1 MRVVHKTW
9 MVRFSC
15 NRFCVHSPE
24 LRGRNRFAGLV
35 SRPFRERERLKGD
48 RILKRYL
55 FLLTAAMLLLKLGW
69 ISAAAGDGDTTVA
82 YESLQQS
89 HRMLYEQAMATA
101 LAEARERV
109 PSPSRLQAMARGD
122 FNGYTDAKSD
132 GSLHVEY
139 RVSDSIV
146 RVGEKIRF
154 HVNMNCNDP
163 PMIYTVSGLVF
174 DEDFEQTGSLN
185 SSGASIRVDEP
196 FKTLSYSYT
205 PSATGY
211 VNFVLAVSDSG
222 GNQVAVVTSTV
233 MVCDADDPIFK
244 NQSVDVNSGSEG
256 KLGLMLSLDRSKVS
270 VGTLITAQADV
281 TTSAAPVRYRGVWT
295 LTDADGNILDV
306 AETAADAA
314 VQDEPTRLVFPY
326 RPLQAGKLQFVINA
340 NDEAGNRVKTNT
352 PVINVTDGYYL
363 EARLAPSSVAEAG
376 EALAARYD
384 IWGHDCGHASYSVTW
399 ECWDADGNT
408 VASTMQTA
416 DKRSGSASY
425 TSRIGQMVEFR
436 ISAAC
441 EHFKDTYPATARV
454 ALVGGLEG
462 DVSLTDSSIQL
473 GESIGVNYSFEGGQE
488 PYQKVVVK
496 GYTCDASSGKPVCFL
511 EKHLTEAQG
520 MVSGIPG
527 QGSQAYFVVELV
539 EADGHT
545 SSWKTGNAVITG
557 VSSVPG
563 DADGNGRVN
572 AQDALRIM
580 QRESG
585 WPVQINDAGAD
596 IDGSGSVSTPDA
608 VEILRSL
615 AKDTYQ

>member
-1 MRVVHKTW
+1 M
-9 MVRFSC
+9 
-15 NRFCVHSPE
+15 
-24 LRGRNRFAGLV
+24 
-35 SRPFRERERLKGD
+35 
-48 RILKRYL
+48 KRYL
-55 FLLTAAMLLLKLGW
+55 FLLTAAMLLLRLGC
-69 ISAAAGDGDTTVA
+69 ISAAAGDTAVA

-89 HRMLYEQAMATA
+89 HRALYEQAMATA
-101 LAEARERV
+101 LAEARARV
-109 PSPSRLQAMARGD
+109 PSPNRLQAKARGD

-132 GSLHVEY
+132 GGLHVEY

-205 PSATGY
+205 PAAPGY

-244 NQSVDVNSGSEG
+244 NQSVDVNNGTEG

-270 VGTLITAQADV
+270 VGTLITAQADI
-281 TTSAAPVRYRGVWT
+281 TTSAAPVRSRGVWT

-306 AETAADAA
+306 AEAAADADA
-314 VQDEPTRLVFPY
+314 QDEPARLTFPY
-326 RPLQAGKLQFVINA
+326 RPLQAGKLQFVIHA
-340 NDEAGNRVKTNT
+340 NDEAGNQVKTNT
-352 PVINVTDGYYL
+352 PVINVADGYYL
-363 EARLAPSSVAEAG
+363 EARLEPSSVAVAG
-376 EALAARYD
+376 ETLAASYD
-384 IWGHDCGHASYSVTW
+384 IWGHDCGQAGYSVIW
-399 ECWDADGNT
+399 ECCDADGNT
-408 VASTMQTA
+408 IISTMQTA
-416 DKRSGSASY
+416 DKRSGIASY
-425 TSRIGQMVEFR
+425 TPRIGQLVEFR
-436 ISAAC
+436 ISAVC
-441 EHFKDTYPATARV
+441 EHYKDTYPATARIT
-454 ALVGGLEG
+454 LVGGLEG
-462 DVSLTDSSIQL
+462 DVSLTDSSIHL

-488 PYQKVVVK
+488 PYQKVIVK
-496 GYTCDASSGKPVCFL
+496 GYTCDASSGKAICFL

-527 QGSQAYFVVELV
+527 QGSQVYFVVELV

-545 SSWKTGNAVITG
+545 SSWKSGNAVITG
-557 VSSVPG
+557 AASIPG
-563 DADGNGRVN
+563 DADGNGLVN
-572 AQDALRIM
+572 TYDALRIM

-585 WPVQINDAGAD
+585 WPVQVNDAGAD
-596 IDGSGSVSTPDA
+596 VDGSGSVTTPDA
-608 VEILRSL
+608 VEILRRL
-615 AKDTYQ
+615 AENTYP